1 MTERLRQWLSE
12 NGLNALDL
20 AKMSGVPKSTVYN
33 IVNGEV
39 DTMKVSVTHALK
51 ISEACGIPVEE
62 VKAITKDEI
71 ELLDAWRNASNEAK
85 TSALMVLKSNPAPV
99 VKKRNGRVIEVD
111 FTRYRRGPH
120 K

>member
-39 DTMKVSVTHALK
+39 DTMK
-51 ISEACGIPVEE
+51 
-62 VKAITKDEI
+62 AITKDEI
-71 ELLDAWRNASNEAK
+71 ELLDAWHNASNEAK

>member
-62 VKAITKDEI
+62 LYGRKIKPEPTPQVKAITKDEI

-85 TSALMVLKSNPAPV
+85 TSALMVLKSDPAPV
-99 VKKRNGRVIEVD
+99 VKKETVG
-111 FTRYRRGPH
+111 
-120 K
+120 